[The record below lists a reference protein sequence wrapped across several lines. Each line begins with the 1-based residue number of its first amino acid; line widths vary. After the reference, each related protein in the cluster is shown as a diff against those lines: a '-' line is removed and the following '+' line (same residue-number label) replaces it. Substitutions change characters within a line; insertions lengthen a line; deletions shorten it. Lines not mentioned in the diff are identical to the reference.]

1 MPKRNRG
8 ACWGG
13 LGSEVRC
20 RLMQVWFETQPF
32 RDGLHVRDTTSNQPP
47 PSSFTKSS
55 TNNTMCCTTQSW
67 KLNTFCCLFLFLS
80 FSPRGEKYIFHQ
92 AHSHRQAGSQPW
104 SMVSAWGK
112 KSTHRA
118 ACENVKSCSRRTK
131 TLEIN
136 SASPNSARWQHKLS
150 KCLTFIAIY
159 YRLLILSLFFHC
171 RNCSGKISLGN
182 FLDSHSIVFHSAG
195 NDARLGSHRASPLLF
210 TTSLWPPESN
220 LIVILITSTAF
231 RIHHLISFA
240 FRRLTLRKRTLINHR
255 TRHEGGRKLLA

>member
-1 MPKRNRG
+1 MPKRNRE

-32 RDGLHVRDTTSNQPP
+32 TDGLHVRDTTPNQPP

-159 YRLLILSLFFHC
+159 YRLLILSPCFFTAAIVL
-171 RNCSGKISLGN
+171 GKSVWGIS
-182 FLDSHSIVFHSAG
+182 
-195 NDARLGSHRASPLLF
+195 
-210 TTSLWPPESN
+210 W
-220 LIVILITSTAF
+220 ILIQLFSIQPVMTLAWGATEL
-231 RIHHLISFA
+231 RLCYLQHHFDPPKAISSWF
-240 FRRLTLRKRTLINHR
+240 
-255 TRHEGGRKLLA
+255 